1 MSNRLSSC
9 LTLALAVVI
18 LPAGPAR
25 TETATGREDGRKSVR
40 KVEFGAQVQIQY
52 ANVEE
57 TDSDSTDRIFF
68 RRLRPHLSGSVT
80 EDWQGKIAFDLGK
93 AVDGDE
99 VTVKDAYMR
108 YTGWKNLQLTIGNSK
123 TPFSREFLASSK
135 RQQSLERGFVGD
147 HNFGSPD
154 RQLGVKLEGRDD
166 GKKLAWAVA
175 LGGQHHDPDARKI
188 DFDTPANRKSDW
200 NEGVVVAAR
209 VDFHPR
215 GHVGFGQ
222 GDFRTS
228 GYKYNFSLAAY
239 GWSNDGDNNP
249 YTDPV
254 TGAGVSS
261 GKAELDRADGLEL
274 SAGVRGEGLSV
285 DAEYQVISADTVDPA
300 FTGGVY
306 LDGSTDL
313 DKAQIEGGYMLRGNR
328 VEIVAAWESLDADN
342 YETSWE
348 ATEIGINYFW
358 DRHQVKVQLNYRMA
372 ENVFGVRGD
381 DADTLLLQWQLL
393 F

>member
-1 MSNRLSSC
+1 MSSRLPCC
-9 LTLALAVVI
+9 LAVALAVAI
-18 LPAGPAR
+18 LFAVPAR
-25 TETATGREDGRKSVR
+25 TETAAGQNDDGKKAR
-40 KVEFGAQVQIQY
+40 KVDFGGQVQIQY
-52 ANVEE
+52 ASVEE
-57 TDSDSTDRIFF
+57 TDSGSTDRIFF

-80 EDWQGKIAFDLGK
+80 EKWEGKIAFDLGK

-99 VTVKDAYMR
+99 VAVKDAYMR
-108 YTGWKNLQLTIGNSK
+108 YTGRNNLELTIGNSK

-135 RQQSLERGFVGD
+135 RQQSMERGFVGD

-154 RQLGVKLEGRDD
+154 RQLGFKLEGRDD
-166 GKKLAWAVA
+166 KKKVAWAVA

-188 DFDTPANRKSDW
+188 DFDTPASRKSDW
-200 NEGVVVAAR
+200 NEGLVVAAR

-215 GHVGFGQ
+215 GFVGFGQ
-222 GDFRTS
+222 GDFHTS

-239 GWSNDGDNNP
+239 GWSNDGDNNS

-254 TGAGVSS
+254 TGTGVSS
-261 GKAELDRADGLEL
+261 GKADLDRAEGVEL
-274 SAGVRGEGLSV
+274 SAGVRGHGLSV

-306 LDGSTDL
+306 LDGSTGL
-313 DKAQIEGGYMLRGNR
+313 DKMQIEGGYMLRGNR
-328 VEIVAAWESLDADN
+328 VEIVGAWDSLDADN
-342 YETSWE
+342 YETSWN
-348 ATEIGINYFW
+348 AIEIGVNYFW